1 MTDRD
6 QGHAAHLVEAHPH
19 AALVRPPSLSCVLF
33 RRPGWTR
40 TDYRDW
46 TLRNQRAGF
55 ALVTPTRVGHGPDA
69 ETVGRFCFINPDTT
83 EADIQAILDT
93 LA

>member
-1 MTDRD
+1 MRAVPASWLD
-6 QGHAAHLVEAHPH
+6 AH
-19 AALVRPPSLSCVLF
+19 RLSRLDLEEPA
-33 RRPGWTR
+33 RRA
-40 TDYRDW
+40 
-46 TLRNQRAGF
+46 RAGK
-55 ALVTPTRVGHGPDA
+55 VTPTRVGRGIDA